1 MEQIY
6 FIVSQCD
13 TWLNNDPNGYLNQ
26 YFCEEGG
33 FTHAFLI
40 ALIIAFVATAVFYG
54 WIGMTVN
61 RLANLGVW
69 LVALVADVVLTFIV
83 TQLSVIGSSDAMT
96 GVFKSIE
103 EYRSVLSQQIP
114 VNDTTAQNTLSST
127 TTQLIDTLSNGC
139 DATWGLDVSNVVVS
153 VILFCII
160 SLCVKNFTV
169 HATHVP
175 F

>member
-1 MEQIY
+1 
-6 FIVSQCD
+6 
-13 TWLNNDPNGYLNQ
+13 
-26 YFCEEGG
+26 
-33 FTHAFLI
+33 
-40 ALIIAFVATAVFYG
+40 
-54 WIGMTVN
+54 
-61 RLANLGVW
+61 
-69 LVALVADVVLTFIV
+69 
-83 TQLSVIGSSDAMT
+83 MT

-103 EYRSVLSQQIP
+103 EYRGVLSQQIP

-127 TTQLIDTLSNGC
+127 TTQLIDTLSSGC

-153 VILFCII
+153 VVLFCLI